1 MRKSLKIAT
10 VAAVAMLALG
20 AVALV
25 YAYQQNLASANVRE
39 QQMET
44 WSPSTFFWPHNATL
58 SNNVTIPCPIGR
70 MPRMG
75 RYGFGWNV
83 RMLQNATNSTVTG
96 TVVTEVSGMLVLN
109 TASGQI
115 RVSLPQEWTVG
126 DEVINRTSL
135 FNGAFAST
143 GQTVTVYVLESIL
156 VSNTSFNINTM
167 LGYKATN
174 ATGTDAY
181 AVLPFNIQPAS

>member
-1 MRKSLKIAT
+1 
-10 VAAVAMLALG
+10 MLALG

-25 YAYQQNLASANVRE
+25 YAYSQNLASANVSE
-39 QQMET
+39 QRMET
-44 WSPSTFFWPHNATL
+44 WSPGTFFWSHNATL
-58 SNNVTIPCPIGR
+58 PNNVTISCPMGR

-75 RYGFGWNV
+75 RYGFGWNGM
-83 RMLQNATNSTVTG
+83 MLQNATNSTVTG
-96 TVVTEVSGMLVLN
+96 TVATEVSGMLVLN

-126 DEVINRTSL
+126 DEVVNRTSL

-143 GQTVTVYVLESIL
+143 GQTVTVYVLENSL
-156 VSNTSFNINTM
+156 LSNTSFSINTM

-181 AVLPFNIQPAS
+181 AVLPFNIEPPS